1 MNKFLDCV
9 LVSQGI
15 AQKHFWV
22 KPVILIVLMDLIS
35 DQPVVPMVPG
45 NLIQHARETLEK
57 PKMGVMVVL
66 ELMEEHE
73 IGPLK
78 QFWALN
84 QLTKLDPKTLEID
97 G

>member
-1 MNKFLDCV
+1 MNKFLVCV

-15 AQKHFWV
+15 AEKHFWV
-22 KPVILIVLMDLIS
+22 KPVISIVLMALIS
-35 DQPVVPMVPG
+35 KLPVVPMVPG
-45 NLIQHARETLEK
+45 NLILHARETLEK